1 MPVGLLPT
9 TAKCYKLT
17 SFSAP
22 SEWIL
27 ALCWITYLY
36 ALGYDLYHAKTVATR
51 IISLT
56 SQRGARHGKSP
67 SAEMRQLRLAR
78 VLGDDNEDISYKSEY
93 TVAGKSKYASVPSQD
108 MEV

>member
-1 MPVGLLPT
+1 MPVGLLPA

-36 ALGYDLYHAKTVATR
+36 ALGYDLYHAETVAMR
-51 IISLT
+51 MISLA
-56 SQRGARHGKSP
+56 SQRGARYGKSP
-67 SAEMRQLRLAR
+67 NAEMRQLRLAR
-78 VLGDDNEDISYKSEY
+78 VLGSENEDTGYKSDHAM
-93 TVAGKSKYASVPSQD
+93 VGHSKYAPIQSQD
-108 MEV
+108 IEV